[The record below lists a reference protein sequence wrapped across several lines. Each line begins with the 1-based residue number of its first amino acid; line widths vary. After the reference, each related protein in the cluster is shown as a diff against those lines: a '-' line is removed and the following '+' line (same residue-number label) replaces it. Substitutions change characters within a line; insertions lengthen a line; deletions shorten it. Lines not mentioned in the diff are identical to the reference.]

1 MNKTI
6 DDILNGMKGQQ
17 PTPPDADLLTEQIMM
32 NLPDIQLDAMDEEE
46 AARQQQGVGKAEA
59 IINIVRAV
67 SSVAAIWLV
76 GLFAY
81 SYVTTSSTINDN
93 EKVIAIN
100 HTSIKTN
107 NSSFSS
113 TLNVVYTNLKKKNKI
128 HSYAMVKN
136 N

>member
-32 NLPDIQLDAMDEEE
+32 NLPDIQLDATDEEE
-46 AARQQQGVGKAEA
+46 AARQQQGGGKAET

-81 SYVTTSSTINDN
+81 SYVSTSSTINDN
-93 EKVIAIN
+93 EKLIAIN

>member
-32 NLPDIQLDAMDEEE
+32 NLPDIQLDATDEEE
-46 AARQQQGVGKAEA
+46 AARQQQGGGKAET

-81 SYVTTSSTINDN
+81 SYVTTSSPINDN

-113 TLNVVYTNLKKKNKI
+113 TLNVVYTNLKEKNKI